1 MISLN
6 QVFSFRSRASGKA
19 YLENRYFKREQK
31 QNNFS
36 FDVNSALTINF
47 RGWDG
52 RFGRRFSILRVKW
65 PIFSTT
71 DIFASNCLPVNF
83 SKQKWETIFRKKIST
98 FQLWKKKV
106 RKNGEKQIVVYY
118 FFFVKRKHHVGFRD
132 ETTYS
137 IAQTKILV
145 FDLKRHPHKF
155 LSLEICQAIF
165 IWSQIKMY
173 I

>member
-1 MISLN
+1 MRDNLLKKN
-6 QVFSFRSRASGKA
+6 FNVPA
-19 YLENRYFKREQK
+19 LEKE
-31 QNNFS
+31 
-36 FDVNSALTINF
+36 
-47 RGWDG
+47 G
-52 RFGRRFSILRVKW
+52 
-65 PIFSTT
+65 
-71 DIFASNCLPVNF
+71 
-83 SKQKWETIFRKKIST
+83 KQKWRETNIS
-98 FQLWKKKV
+98 LL
-106 RKNGEKQIVVYY
+106 
-118 FFFVKRKHHVGFRD
+118 FFFVKGKHHVGFRD